1 MPQIK
6 IFTEYVDNV
15 FNTLEDSFKDVFSNR
30 NIKQEFV
37 DNPFTIYFILFIND
51 EIIGFLN
58 INKLYEKIDIVNI
71 NILEK
76 YQQRGY
82 SKLLMDELIK
92 YKNNNNIEN
101 ITLEVNKNNYK
112 AINLYKKYGF
122 IEVGIRK
129 AYYNGVDGILM
140 ERKW

>member
-1 MPQIK
+1 M
-6 IFTEYVDNV
+6 
-15 FNTLEDSFKDVFSNR
+15 
-30 NIKQEFV
+30 

-129 AYYNGVDGILM
+129 AYYSDGEDALLM
-140 ERKW
+140 VYSLNK

>member
-140 ERKW
+140 ERK